1 MYTAVMAGFM
11 IRFRTISYDGV
22 CLWID
27 SEAET
32 DDVPAA
38 GVAFLCLRRKVFLF
52 IQEHFS
58 FCFFIHITH
67 IRGNQDHDEKVD

>member
-1 MYTAVMAGFM
+1 MYTEVMAGFM

-58 FCFFIHITH
+58 FCFFIHITY